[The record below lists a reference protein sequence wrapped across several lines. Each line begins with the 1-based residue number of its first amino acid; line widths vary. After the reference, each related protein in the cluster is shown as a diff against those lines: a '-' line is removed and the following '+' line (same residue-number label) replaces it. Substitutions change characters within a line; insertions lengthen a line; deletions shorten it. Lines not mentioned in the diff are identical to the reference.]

1 MAASDPYNLER
12 FVQAQQDYAQ
22 ALSEIR
28 QGRKQSHWMW
38 YIFPQFEG
46 LGMSATSRRYAV
58 KSIAEAKAYLAHP
71 LLGRRLTECAEA
83 VRRLEQLS
91 AAEIFGTPDD
101 LKLRS
106 CATLFAYVPDDGSVF
121 RRIIEKYFDAKDD
134 ERTLR
139 LIGVAAGA
147 AARRKPPSP
156 ST

>member
-1 MAASDPYNLER
+1 VTANDPYDLER
-12 FVQAQQDYAQ
+12 FVQAQHDYAQ

-46 LGMSATSRRYAV
+46 LGISATSRQYAV

-83 VRRLEQLS
+83 VLRLERRS
-91 AAEIFGTPDD
+91 AAEIFGNPDD

-106 CATLFAYVPDDGSVF
+106 SATLFAYVSSDGSVF
-121 RRIIEKYFDAKDD
+121 HRIIDKYFHGQNDKT
-134 ERTLR
+134 TLR
-139 LIGVAAGA
+139 LIASAF
-147 AARRKPPSP
+147 PSALGGP
-156 ST
+156 RA

>member
-1 MAASDPYNLER
+1 MTAGDPYNLER

-46 LGMSATSRRYAV
+46 LGISAMSRRYAV

-83 VRRLEQLS
+83 VLRLEHLT
-91 AAEIFGTPDD
+91 AAEIFGSPDD

-106 CATLFAYVPDDGSVF
+106 SATLFAYVSSEGSVF
-121 RRIIEKYFDAKDD
+121 HRIIDKYFRGQTD
-134 ERTLR
+134 EATLR
-139 LIGVAAGA
+139 LIASALPTVLGGP
-147 AARRKPPSP
+147 RG
-156 ST
+156 